1 MNIRE
6 FAKLCDVSPSTV
18 SRALGRPWEKSELSR
33 ALYDRIR
40 GKAAEVG
47 FRPNFHARAMLGRQS
62 GCIGF
67 IAGYKMSFAVGTLL
81 EGISSV
87 LMPLGK
93 NLSLSS
99 CSNRRD
105 L

>member
-1 MNIRE
+1 MSRMNIRE

-47 FRPNFHARAMLGRQS
+47 FRPNFHAKAMLGRQS

-87 LMPLGK
+87 LTPLGK
-93 NLSLSS
+93 NLSI
-99 CSNRRD
+99 
-105 L
+105 